1 MPHGAD
7 PRPFDNT
14 WTRWFFAVCILF
26 MVYLGYLLVEP
37 FLVQI
42 FLAVVLVVSFSPL
55 YTYLEKL
62 FKGKR
67 ALASAVACFF
77 IFIILAV
84 PFFLLA
90 GIITSQALDL
100 YNTVSHMLINDQLQ
114 ETVRDGLGRLT
125 PFITEFE
132 ERLGLEQ
139 TDVLGYVGELVR
151 EVSNLLYANLT
162 GLLKRVTNLLIGMAL
177 VLFVTFFLLMDGG
190 VMSEKLMALSP
201 LPKGMN
207 QKINSDILNSLRATL
222 RGTVVLA
229 VIQGLAGGLGFWLF
243 GVPNALFWGTVMVF
257 ASVVPLIGTA
267 LVWAPAGTYLILSGH
282 VGEALGMMAWCLM
295 AGLTCDNVLR
305 PRLIAGQANLHPL
318 LTFFSI
324 LGGLSLFGVV
334 GLILGPLILALLL
347 SLLKVYQRFFVEETP
362 VIVKQKDKLG

>member
-14 WTRWFFAVCILF
+14 WTRWFFTVCILF

-42 FLAVVLVVSFSPL
+42 FLAVVLVVAFAPL
-55 YTYLEKL
+55 YAYFEKL

-67 ALASAVACFF
+67 ALASAMACIV

-114 ETVRDGLGRLT
+114 QTVRDGLGRLT
-125 PFITEFE
+125 PYLVELE

-139 TDVLGYVGELVR
+139 TDVLEYVGELVR

-162 GLLKRVTNLLIGMAL
+162 GLLRRVTSLLIGTAL
-177 VLFVTFFLLMDGG
+177 VLFVTFFLLMDGEAMG
-190 VMSEKLMALSP
+190 EKLIALSP

-207 QKINSDILNSLRATL
+207 QKIKSDILSSLRATL
-222 RGTVVLA
+222 KGTVVLA
-229 VIQGLAGGLGFWLF
+229 MIQGLAGGMGFYIF

-267 LVWAPAGTYLILSGH
+267 LVWAPAGTYLILTGH
-282 VGEALGMMAWCLM
+282 VAGSIGMMIWCLL
-295 AGLTCDNVLR
+295 AGLTCDNILR

-318 LTFFSI
+318 LTFFSV
-324 LGGLSLFGVV
+324 LGGISLFGVV
-334 GLILGPLILALLL
+334 GLILGPLVLALLL
-347 SLLKVYQRFFVEETP
+347 SLLKVYQRFFVEEKP
-362 VIVKQKDKLG
+362 IEIKRKDKLG